1 MSTYSPQTLGWWMD
15 ERRGELAL
23 TWQQVADEAGVST
36 ETLYRIADGG
46 RTPRTTT
53 RKGIERALQWQPGSI
68 DAIAASGKPAPLA
81 EPEQASRPA
90 EPDPADYPDEYE
102 YMTAVYW
109 YLRRGYGMSHEAVQR
124 GFSMAAAIYERKN
137 NAERDD
143 PNSPGNKVG

>member
-36 ETLYRIADGG
+36 ETLYRIADG

-53 RKGIERALQWQPGSI
+53 RKGIERALRWQPGSI
-68 DAIAASGKPAPLA
+68 DAIAHEGEPTPLAA
-81 EPEQASRPA
+81 EPEPAPRPT
-90 EPDPADYPDEYE
+90 EPDPADYPDEHE

-124 GFSMAAAIYERKN
+124 GFDMAAAIFERKN
-137 NAERDD
+137 NAERND
-143 PNSPGNKVG
+143 PDSSGNRVG